1 MIETEQRAQNEE
13 EALIRENTS
22 NQLQRLKADF
32 VNYKRRMEQ
41 EHEEQTRM
49 ANEELI
55 KKLLPAVDDFG
66 RALASMPEESPNK
79 EWGKGLR
86 MVEQN
91 LNSILEKE
99 GLSKIEAK
107 GQEFDPSEHEA
118 VFTEEGKSEEQGNVK
133 EIVSD
138 GYRLHD
144 KVIRPAQVSV
154 IKGVKSESQPV
165 ATRSIP
171 IRRGGDVRWKGSR
184 GVPNVRA
191 MYL

>member
-13 EALIRENTS
+13 ETLTREDNF

-32 VNYKRRMEQ
+32 ANYKRRMEQ

-55 KKLLPAVDDFG
+55 KKLLPVLDDFG
-66 RALASMPEESPNK
+66 RALASMPDESSSK
-79 EWGKGLR
+79 EWGKGMR
-86 MVEQN
+86 MVEHN

-107 GQEFDPSEHEA
+107 DQEFDPSEHEA
-118 VFTEEGKSEEQGNVK
+118 VFTEEGKPEEQGNVK

-138 GYRLHD
+138 GYRLHH
-144 KVIRPAQVSV
+144 KVIRPTQVSV

-165 ATRSIP
+165 ATKSIP
-171 IRRGGDVRWKGSR
+171 IRRGGDVRWK
-184 GVPNVRA
+184 
-191 MYL
+191 